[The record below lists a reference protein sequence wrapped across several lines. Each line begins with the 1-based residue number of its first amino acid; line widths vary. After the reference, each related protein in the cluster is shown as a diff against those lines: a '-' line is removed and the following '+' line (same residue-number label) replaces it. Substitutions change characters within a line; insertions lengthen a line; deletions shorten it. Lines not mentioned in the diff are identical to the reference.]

1 MGKYRELVT
10 KAVDKGFVEESW
22 QVTDEFMD
30 MLCKKYPALYD
41 DIIDKLE
48 CLAYKIPKDEAEN
61 IVRRMIPKGQY
72 WTFNQAKEFVQNH
85 GITHDWVNWY
95 LILNMVYNDYYDTA
109 KTFGLQNDPEFYFSL
124 AKDFIDDPDAKPL
137 KVEKYFLG

>member
-61 IVRRMIPKGQY
+61 IVRRMTPKGQY

-85 GITHDWVNWY
+85 GVTHDWVNWY
-95 LILNMVYNDYYDTA
+95 LVLNMVYNDYYDTA
-109 KTFGLQNDPEFYFSL
+109 KTFGLQKDPEFYFSL

-137 KVEKYFLG
+137 KVEKYFLS